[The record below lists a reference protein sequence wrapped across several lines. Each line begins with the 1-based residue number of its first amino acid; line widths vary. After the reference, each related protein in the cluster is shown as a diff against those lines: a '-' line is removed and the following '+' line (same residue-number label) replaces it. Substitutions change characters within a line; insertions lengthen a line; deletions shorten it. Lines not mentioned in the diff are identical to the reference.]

1 MRLEAVR
8 HELQLSSELLLVAA
22 RCVLL
27 NFYGRKKRSYHHAR
41 FTVHTLDDS
50 HSYVIQS
57 PDPIPKQ
64 LFCAYSFDKGDN
76 DSPYRIGK
84 AIVSSTNTSGK
95 ADETSKHCGVSNLNP
110 TLKTDIANK
119 LLSLVE
125 QYRAHWLSRLKQY

>member
-1 MRLEAVR
+1 M
-8 HELQLSSELLLVAA
+8 
-22 RCVLL
+22 
-27 NFYGRKKRSYHHAR
+27 
-41 FTVHTLDDS
+41 HTLDNS
-50 HSYVIQS
+50 HSFVIQS
-57 PDPIPKQ
+57 PDPKQ
-64 LFCAYSFDKGDN
+64 HFWAYSFDKGDN

-125 QYRAHWLSRLKQY
+125 QYRAHWLSRLQQYYYGHPDIS

>member
-1 MRLEAVR
+1 M
-8 HELQLSSELLLVAA
+8 
-22 RCVLL
+22 
-27 NFYGRKKRSYHHAR
+27 
-41 FTVHTLDDS
+41 HT
-50 HSYVIQS
+50 Q
-57 PDPIPKQ
+57 
-64 LFCAYSFDKGDN
+64 FDKGDN

-125 QYRAHWLSRLKQY
+125 QYRAHWLSRLKQYLLWLPRYFITGVEIPISCRYHPHGLRYSLAVLSNLLKQLIPDGPDVVL